1 MSSPKRAAKPVTKTA
16 AKASAKNRRKAVAK
30 TAVSKTAA
38 AKTATKNAAR
48 RHAAAAQAGKS
59 AVVVTNGASAD
70 AKQVAATLDRILA
83 DGNLDVISAEALQAL
98 IASACRLYRARREA
112 GEEFAPVSK
121 NSISATDVMVT
132 ASALLK
138 ATDLAVFELG
148 MWQNW
153 TGR

>member
-1 MSSPKRAAKPVTKTA
+1 MSSPKRAAKTTSKRA
-16 AKASAKNRRKAVAK
+16 AKP
-30 TAVSKTAA
+30 A
-38 AKTATKNAAR
+38 AKVTAKPAAR
-48 RHAAAAQAGKS
+48 RAPAAKMMAKPAGKPV
-59 AVVVTNGASAD
+59 AVANGASAD
-70 AKQVAATLDRILA
+70 AKHVAATLDRILA

-112 GEEFAPVSK
+112 GEEFAPVAK

-132 ASALLK
+132 ASGLLK

>member
-1 MSSPKRAAKPVTKTA
+1 MSSPKRAAKSVTKTA
-16 AKASAKNRRKAVAK
+16 AKASAKARKK
-30 TAVSKTAA
+30 TA
-38 AKTATKNAAR
+38 AKTAAKAATR
-48 RHAAAAQAGKS
+48 RHAGAAQAGKS

-83 DGNLDVISAEALQAL
+83 DGHLDVISAEALQVL

-112 GEEFAPVSK
+112 GEEFAPVPK